1 LDFFQI
7 HDISDEHGYLE
18 AIGRQRNA
26 QVRRDAKIAEA
37 ESDADARVVAA
48 EQKMKG
54 RDAEIAS
61 QMEII
66 QKENA
71 LAVEQAQL
79 LAKANE
85 AEERAAVAGRIARI
99 EAEVDAEEKRVAR
112 AKNREEANT
121 LIPARARKE
130 ALELE
135 AQGLAAKIL
144 EDGKATAEAVELM
157 RAQWE
162 DGDTQELFL
171 IRMYPELVDKV
182 TQTVADNLNVER
194 LTILDSGEGGGI
206 PGYVKNITNS
216 AVVMMEQI
224 KNATG
229 VDLARIA
236 KRAED
241 GGSEELPKELE

>member
-1 LDFFQI
+1 M
-7 HDISDEHGYLE
+7 E
-18 AIGRQRNA
+18 ASGRHWTA
-26 QVRRDAKIAEA
+26 EVRRDAKIAEA

-48 EQKMKG
+48 EQKTKG

-61 QMEII
+61 EMEII

-71 LAVEQAQL
+71 LAVEKADL
-79 LAKANE
+79 MSKANQ

-99 EAEVDAEEKRVAR
+99 DAEVTAEEKRISR

-130 ALELE
+130 AMELE

-144 EDGKATAEAVELM
+144 EDGKATAEAVEVM
-157 RAQWE
+157 RAQWD

-171 IRMYPELVDKV
+171 IRMFPDLVDKV
-182 TQTVADNLNVER
+182 TRTIADNLNVER
-194 LTILDSGEGGGI
+194 LTILDGGDGSGI
-206 PGYVKNITNS
+206 PAYVKSVTNS
-216 AVVMMEQI
+216 AVVMMEQM

-236 KRAED
+236 KRAEE
-241 GGSEELPKELE
+241 GTSEEFPKELG